1 MTIESELAEHQE
13 NFQKLTTELQ
23 KVIVG
28 HHETIRGTLICLLC
42 GGHALLEGVPGL
54 GKTLTVKTLGK
65 LLGLSFSRVQFTPDL
80 MPADIL
86 GTNIIVEEGGRR
98 SFEFSQGPIFAHI
111 VLADEIN
118 RATPK
123 TQSALLE
130 AMQEQSVTVGKNT
143 YKLEEPFIVLA
154 TQNPIEMEGTY
165 PLPEA
170 QVDRFFFKIEL
181 SSPNQEELD
190 EILQRHLNT
199 LEVAHDIENILS
211 RDALI
216 SAKKIIAEIPVAEPL
231 RHYMVRLINAT
242 HPERE
247 EAPELVREY
256 VEYGASPRAG
266 IALMW
271 GAKANAFL
279 EGQLNVRL
287 EDIKTVMGPA
297 LRHRIIRNF
306 RGEAEGIDV
315 HDILSQVL
323 EKTPEA

>member
-1 MTIESELAEHQE
+1 MTIESELSQHQE
-13 NFQKLTTELQ
+13 HFHELTTEIK

-28 HHETIRGTLICLLC
+28 HNETIRGTLICLLC
-42 GGHALLEGVPGL
+42 SGHALLEGVPGL

-65 LLGLSFSRVQFTPDL
+65 LLGLSFSRIQFTPDL

-86 GTNIIVEEGGRR
+86 GTNIIVEEGGHR

-130 AMQEQSVTVGKNT
+130 AMQEKSVTVGKHT
-143 YKLEEPFIVLA
+143 YNLDEPFIVLA

-181 SSPNQEELD
+181 TSPNQDELD
-190 EILQRHLNT
+190 EILLRHMNT
-199 LEVAHDIENILS
+199 PQISHSLENILS

-216 SAKKIIAEIPVAEPL
+216 AAKKMIAEIPVAEPL

-247 EAPELVREY
+247 EAPELVRDY

-287 EDIKTVMGPA
+287 EDIKRVLGPA

-306 RGEAEGIDV
+306 RGEAEGIPV
-315 HDILSQVL
+315 EDILNQVL
-323 EKTPEA
+323 EKTPEV